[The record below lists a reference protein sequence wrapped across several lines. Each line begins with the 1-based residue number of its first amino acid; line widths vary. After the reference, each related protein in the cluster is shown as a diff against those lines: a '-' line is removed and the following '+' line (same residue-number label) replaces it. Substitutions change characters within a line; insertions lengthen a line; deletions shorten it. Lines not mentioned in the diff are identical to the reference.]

1 MSDRMLNALAC
12 AAGAAAGCL
21 LADWH
26 SRRKAERRTLTEADQ
41 RWMAATHGEGA
52 TGG

>member
-1 MSDRMLNALAC
+1 MSDRALNVLATV
-12 AAGAAAGCL
+12 AGAVAGSL

-41 RWMAATHGEGA
+41 KWMAATHGDGDA
-52 TGG
+52 

>member
-1 MSDRMLNALAC
+1 MSDRLLNVLAC

-26 SRRKAERRTLTEADQ
+26 SRRRAERRTLTEADQ
-41 RWMAATHGEGA
+41 RWMAATHSETADG
-52 TGG
+52 

>member
-1 MSDRMLNALAC
+1 MSDRLLNVLAC

-26 SRRKAERRTLTEADQ
+26 SRRRAERRTLTEADQ
-41 RWMAATHGEGA
+41 KWMAATHGEADHG
-52 TGG
+52 